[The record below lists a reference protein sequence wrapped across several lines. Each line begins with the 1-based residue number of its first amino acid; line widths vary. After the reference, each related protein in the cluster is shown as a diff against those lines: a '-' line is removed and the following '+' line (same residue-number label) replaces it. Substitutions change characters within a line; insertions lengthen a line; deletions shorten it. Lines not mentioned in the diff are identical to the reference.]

1 VTDAKQRWLETCGH
15 ETDDHVGRVLSG
27 GMSPMVPQSGLR
39 RRFLKALVA
48 GLGIIWPILSAL
60 IVTQLT
66 LGIIV
71 GLLEGWRMSEGAYFT
86 FVTGLTIGYG
96 DLVPRR
102 FSTRLIAVIIG
113 FIGILMTALI
123 AAVAVHALQIAS
135 RRQDARPI
143 MQFGDQQ
150 TQNDSSQNAGT
161 PPGVS

>member
-1 VTDAKQRWLETCGH
+1 
-15 ETDDHVGRVLSG
+15 
-27 GMSPMVPQSGLR
+27 MSPMVPQSGLR

-135 RRQDARPI
+135 RRQ
-143 MQFGDQQ
+143 
-150 TQNDSSQNAGT
+150 
-161 PPGVS
+161 